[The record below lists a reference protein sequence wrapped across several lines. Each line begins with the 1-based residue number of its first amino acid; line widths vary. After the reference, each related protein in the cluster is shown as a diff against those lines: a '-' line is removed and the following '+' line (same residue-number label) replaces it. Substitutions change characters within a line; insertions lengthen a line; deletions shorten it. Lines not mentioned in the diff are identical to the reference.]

1 MQLPSALYALGSRLT
16 HAVALLLSVA
26 LVLPA
31 VATGQTTDPA
41 AKPRLKVG
49 LVLSGGGARGGAHL
63 GVLRVLE
70 ELRVPVDIIVGTSAG
85 SIIGAAYASG
95 LSVADIERE
104 MASSSTAALIRDF
117 DRQEVPLRRKADADT
132 NLVGPEIGIGRD
144 GFSLPKGAIAGVGLE
159 GVLRSLTRL
168 QTTQDFD
175 ALPIRF
181 RAIATDLATAEMVVI
196 GKGNLAEAI
205 RASMAVPAVVN
216 PVTID
221 GRLLVDGGVVRN
233 LPVDVARS
241 LGADVVIAVN
251 IGTPLLRQEEIS
263 SLVAVSD
270 QITRILTVNNVN
282 RSIAELSPQDVL
294 ITPELGTITTGDFDR
309 LLEAARAGNQATRAV
324 APQLAR
330 LALEPAAY
338 ARGFQQV
345 NRPDQPSAAP
355 IAEVRVIGAERSNPA
370 VIRAAMQ
377 TQAGQPFDQTI
388 ADRDMK
394 RIYGRGDFESAT
406 YWLERQPDGRQL
418 LNVEV
423 TEKSW
428 GPQYVRF
435 GLGLSSDFTG
445 NANFQL
451 MASHRATWLDPLG
464 AEWRNDINI
473 GHTDRL
479 RTEWFQPLDE
489 RQRVFVSGRA
499 ELERTPF
506 DIYDPTG
513 NRVARYRR
521 DVYGVGADVGLA
533 VGPAYEFRLGLT
545 RNRVRLVTDTGVVP
559 GSVLLPRTET
569 GGVALGV
576 KFDTLDNLRFPRTG
590 HAGELQLLASRRAL
604 GTDDNYNR
612 VTASY
617 LTAFS
622 SGRHALEL
630 AARGVKLQS
639 RDALPLY
646 ELSQLGGFL
655 NLSGLRTGELLGH
668 TTTFGRATYT
678 LRTAR
683 AGFFDG
689 AYVGVSAEIGRVSDA
704 VAGPVSSRTVR
715 GMALY
720 VAVDTPLGP
729 AYLGYGRASGSRNA
743 FYLVLGQP

>member
-1 MQLPSALYALGSRLT
+1 M
-16 HAVALLLSVA
+16 
-26 LVLPA
+26 
-31 VATGQTTDPA
+31 
-41 AKPRLKVG
+41 
-49 LVLSGGGARGGAHL
+49 
-63 GVLRVLE
+63 
-70 ELRVPVDIIVGTSAG
+70 
-85 SIIGAAYASG
+85 
-95 LSVADIERE
+95 
-104 MASSSTAALIRDF
+104 
-117 DRQEVPLRRKADADT
+117 
-132 NLVGPEIGIGRD
+132 
-144 GFSLPKGAIAGVGLE
+144 
-159 GVLRSLTRL
+159 
-168 QTTQDFD
+168 
-175 ALPIRF
+175 
-181 RAIATDLATAEMVVI
+181 
-196 GKGNLAEAI
+196 
-205 RASMAVPAVVN
+205 
-216 PVTID
+216 
-221 GRLLVDGGVVRN
+221 
-233 LPVDVARS
+233 
-241 LGADVVIAVN
+241 
-251 IGTPLLRQEEIS
+251 
-263 SLVAVSD
+263 
-270 QITRILTVNNVN
+270 
-282 RSIAELSPQDVL
+282 
-294 ITPELGTITTGDFDR
+294 
-309 LLEAARAGNQATRAV
+309 
-324 APQLAR
+324 
-330 LALEPAAY
+330 
-338 ARGFQQV
+338 QV

-377 TQAGQPFDQTI
+377 TQAGQPFDQAT

-406 YWLERQPDGRQL
+406 YWLERLPDGKQL

-423 TEKSW
+423 KEKSW

-489 RQRVFVSGRA
+489 RQRVFLSGRA

-506 DIYDPTG
+506 DIYDLAGT
-513 NRVARYRR
+513 RVARYRR

-545 RNRVRLVTDTGVVP
+545 RNRVKLVTDTGVVP

-639 RDALPLY
+639 KDALPLY

-704 VAGPVSSRTVR
+704 VAGPVSGRTVR

-729 AYLGYGRASGSRNA
+729 AYLAYGRASGSRNA